1 MNQIRNHNIKTY
13 QIGFQLKK
21 DYQAFSKLDYTI
33 TKKDS
38 SSLQLTIQIENEKIN
53 QLFSDLAQFTIKNIN
68 EIKYDLETY
77 FDSLFL
83 KGGKIAMF
91 ISKPLLKQ
99 SIKAN
104 SSLWGFVTLGLC
116 IIIAVL
122 NLLIGGKD
130 LSSGN
135 VNMSEIGKYIT
146 ALKLGGEQLYDEAL
160 TLSGLFAAMGF
171 GSDLLQLVQSMN
183 INFFVQEMYYA
194 LAGIMLP
201 MIFVIVTANKL
212 IASQID
218 NGSMAYVL
226 STPTKRITVAF
237 TQLFYL
243 IGALFSMYFIVT
255 FVDTMTR
262 LISAGTVDLANVILL
277 NLGSFIVMIAIAGI
291 CFMASCL
298 FNLSKHSLALGGG
311 ITVFFFICKILAL
324 FGTDSFV
331 SVGMGVEEMQIFNY
345 LTIISLYDTAAIT
358 DLNPIFIYKLFIL
371 IAIGIITT
379 IVGIYYFNK
388 KDLPL

>member
-1 MNQIRNHNIKTY
+1 M
-13 QIGFQLKK
+13 L
-21 DYQAFSKLDYTI
+21 
-33 TKKDS
+33 
-38 SSLQLTIQIENEKIN
+38 
-53 QLFSDLAQFTIKNIN
+53 
-68 EIKYDLETY
+68 
-77 FDSLFL
+77 
-83 KGGKIAMF
+83 

-99 SIKAN
+99 SIKSN
-104 SSLWGFVTLGLC
+104 SSLWGFCTLGLC
-116 IIIAVL
+116 IIIAVI

-130 LSSGN
+130 LSSGGVDMN
-135 VNMSEIGKYIT
+135 EIGKYIT
-146 ALKLGGEQLYDEAL
+146 ALGNDGL
-160 TLSGLFAAMGF
+160 TLAGLFTALGF

-183 INFFVQEMYYA
+183 INFFVQEMYYS
-194 LAGIMLP
+194 LAGIMLA

-262 LISAGTVDLANVILL
+262 LISAGTVDLANVVLL
-277 NLGSFIVMIAIAGI
+277 NLGSFIAMLAIAGI
-291 CFMASCL
+291 CFMASCI

-324 FGTDSFV
+324 FGTESFV
-331 SVGMGVEEMQIFNY
+331 SVGMGVEEMQIINY
-345 LTIISLYDTAAIT
+345 FTIISLYDTTSIA

>member
-1 MNQIRNHNIKTY
+1 M
-13 QIGFQLKK
+13 L
-21 DYQAFSKLDYTI
+21 
-33 TKKDS
+33 
-38 SSLQLTIQIENEKIN
+38 
-53 QLFSDLAQFTIKNIN
+53 
-68 EIKYDLETY
+68 
-77 FDSLFL
+77 
-83 KGGKIAMF
+83 

-146 ALKLGGEQLYDEAL
+146 ALGNDGL

-171 GSDLLQLVQSMN
+171 GSDLLQLLQSMN

-345 LTIISLYDTAAIT
+345 H
-358 DLNPIFIYKLFIL
+358 
-371 IAIGIITT
+371 
-379 IVGIYYFNK
+379 
-388 KDLPL
+388 

>member
-1 MNQIRNHNIKTY
+1 M
-13 QIGFQLKK
+13 L
-21 DYQAFSKLDYTI
+21 
-33 TKKDS
+33 
-38 SSLQLTIQIENEKIN
+38 
-53 QLFSDLAQFTIKNIN
+53 
-68 EIKYDLETY
+68 
-77 FDSLFL
+77 
-83 KGGKIAMF
+83 

-146 ALKLGGEQLYDEAL
+146 ALGNDGL

-171 GSDLLQLVQSMN
+171 GSDLLQLLQSMN

-218 NGSMAYVL
+218 NGSMAY
-226 STPTKRITVAF
+226 
-237 TQLFYL
+237 QLL
-243 IGALFSMYFIVT
+243 QKESRLHLPNYFI
-255 FVDTMTR
+255 
-262 LISAGTVDLANVILL
+262 
-277 NLGSFIVMIAIAGI
+277 
-291 CFMASCL
+291 
-298 FNLSKHSLALGGG
+298 
-311 ITVFFFICKILAL
+311 
-324 FGTDSFV
+324 
-331 SVGMGVEEMQIFNY
+331 
-345 LTIISLYDTAAIT
+345 
-358 DLNPIFIYKLFIL
+358 
-371 IAIGIITT
+371 
-379 IVGIYYFNK
+379 
-388 KDLPL
+388 

>member
-1 MNQIRNHNIKTY
+1 M
-13 QIGFQLKK
+13 L
-21 DYQAFSKLDYTI
+21 
-33 TKKDS
+33 
-38 SSLQLTIQIENEKIN
+38 
-53 QLFSDLAQFTIKNIN
+53 
-68 EIKYDLETY
+68 
-77 FDSLFL
+77 
-83 KGGKIAMF
+83 

-135 VNMSEIGKYIT
+135 VNISEIGKYIM
-146 ALKLGGEQLYDEAL
+146 ALKWGGEQRYEEAL

-171 GSDLLQLVQSMN
+171 GSDLLQLLQSMN

-345 LTIISLYDTAAIT
+345 LTIISLYDTAAIA

>member
-1 MNQIRNHNIKTY
+1 
-13 QIGFQLKK
+13 
-21 DYQAFSKLDYTI
+21 
-33 TKKDS
+33 
-38 SSLQLTIQIENEKIN
+38 
-53 QLFSDLAQFTIKNIN
+53 
-68 EIKYDLETY
+68 
-77 FDSLFL
+77 
-83 KGGKIAMF
+83 MF
-91 ISKPLLKQ
+91 INKPLLKQ

-226 STPTKRITVAF
+226 STPTKESR
-237 TQLFYL
+237 LHL
-243 IGALFSMYFIVT
+243 PNYFI
-255 FVDTMTR
+255 
-262 LISAGTVDLANVILL
+262 
-277 NLGSFIVMIAIAGI
+277 
-291 CFMASCL
+291 
-298 FNLSKHSLALGGG
+298 
-311 ITVFFFICKILAL
+311 
-324 FGTDSFV
+324 
-331 SVGMGVEEMQIFNY
+331 
-345 LTIISLYDTAAIT
+345 
-358 DLNPIFIYKLFIL
+358 
-371 IAIGIITT
+371 
-379 IVGIYYFNK
+379 
-388 KDLPL
+388 